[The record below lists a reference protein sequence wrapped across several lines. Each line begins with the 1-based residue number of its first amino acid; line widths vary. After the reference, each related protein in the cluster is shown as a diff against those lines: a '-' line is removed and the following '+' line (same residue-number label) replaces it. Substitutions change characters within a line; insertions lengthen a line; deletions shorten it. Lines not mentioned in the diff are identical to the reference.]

1 MDQNTIKKKVMKAL
15 EKDNGILY
23 LRPAWIAR
31 DFLKPI
37 GRLGLDESEWDLGD
51 GRYILERWFGS
62 ETKADNPSGPEN
74 EGLSYLNIEGEDI
87 LLKDAVIVCGS
98 EIMGE
103 AYAKDHVD
111 LGRLA
116 KLYDVDTRISF
127 HYHQMSE
134 DASLVGKNSKEE
146 AYYFP
151 EGVDPGPHPESFFG
165 VHPYIVEQQKQ
176 EQLLLPHLVDW
187 NSDQI
192 LKHSRAYF
200 QVLGEGM
207 HLPSGVLH
215 APGTALTLELQENSD
230 VFSMLQ
236 AVVNGRKLSKE
247 LLYKDIREDDRKKYQ
262 ERVVFGQINWEVS
275 GDPYFYEN
283 RNTPPVLIEETRTE
297 EGQEEWIYYNTMK
310 FSGKKTT
317 VKPGGTFLCRDNG
330 VYNIFVWQGSGS
342 IDGHEIEARDF
353 NKDEV
358 LVSHEKA
365 VEGIPINNTGTSDL
379 ILFKFFGPD
388 INKDVPMLKHY
399 KMD

>member
-1 MDQNTIKKKVMKAL
+1 MDNNKIKSAVMKAL
-15 EKDNGILY
+15 EKENGILY

-37 GRLGLDESEWDLGD
+37 GRLGLEENEWDLGD

-62 ETKADNPSGPEN
+62 ETNADTPQGPDD

-87 LLKDAVIVCGS
+87 LLRDAVGVCGP

-103 AYAKDHVD
+103 TYSKDHID

-116 KLYDVDTRISF
+116 KLYDVDTRISY
-127 HYHQMSE
+127 HYHQMAG
-134 DASLVGKNSKEE
+134 DAALVGKNSKEE

-151 EGVDPGPHPESFFG
+151 EGVDPGPHPEGFFG

-176 EQLLLPHLVDW
+176 EELFLPHLIDW

-236 AVVNGRKLSKE
+236 AVVNGRKLPKE
-247 LLYKDIREDDRKKYQ
+247 LLYKDIRGEDREKYG
-262 ERVVFGQINWEVS
+262 ERIVFKQVNWEVS

-283 RNTPPVLIEETRTE
+283 RNTPPVLIEETKQD
-297 EGQEEWIYYNTMK
+297 EGFEEWIYYNTYK

-317 VKPGGTFLCRDNG
+317 VKPGTTFRSRDRG
-330 VYNIFVWQGSGS
+330 VYNIYVWQGSGR
-342 IDGHEIEARDF
+342 IDGHQIEGK
-353 NKDEV
+353 NIGMDEV
-358 LVSHEKA
+358 LVTHDKA
-365 VEGIPINNTGTSDL
+365 VENILIENTGSSDL

-388 INKDVPMLKHY
+388 INDDVPFLEKY
-399 KMD
+399 GPK

>member
-1 MDQNTIKKKVMKAL
+1 MDNSKIKSTVMKAL
-15 EKDNGILY
+15 EKENGILY
-23 LRPAWIAR
+23 LRPTWIAR

-37 GRLGLDESEWDLGD
+37 GRLGLDEHEWDLGD

-62 ETKADNPSGPEN
+62 ETKADTPTGPDD
-74 EGLSYLNIEGEDI
+74 EGLSYLNIEGEEI
-87 LLKDAVIVCGS
+87 LLRDAIIACGP
-98 EIMGE
+98 EILGG
-103 AYAKDHVD
+103 AYSKDHID

-116 KLYDVDTRISF
+116 KLYDVDTRISY
-127 HYHQMSE
+127 HYHQMAE
-134 DASLVGKNSKEE
+134 DAALVGKNSKEE

-151 EGVDPGPHPESFFG
+151 EGVDPGPHPEGFFG

-176 EQLLLPHLVDW
+176 EELLLPHLIDW

-247 LLYKDIREDDRKKYQ
+247 LLYKDIRKEDREKYH
-262 ERVVFGQINWEVS
+262 ERVVFGQIDWDVC

-283 RNTPPVLIEETRTE
+283 RNTPPIVIEETRGE
-297 EGQEEWIYYNTMK
+297 EGYEEWIYYNTQK

-317 VKPGGTFLCRDNG
+317 VKPGGTFLSRDKG
-330 VYNIFVWQGSGS
+330 VYNVFVWQGSGR
-342 IDGHEIEARDF
+342 IDGHEIEAQNFDM
-353 NKDEV
+353 DEV
-358 LVSHEKA
+358 LLSHAKA
-365 VEGIPINNTGTSDL
+365 VEGFPIKNTGTSDL

-388 INKDVPMLKHY
+388 INEDVPKLKKY
-399 KMD
+399 KQG